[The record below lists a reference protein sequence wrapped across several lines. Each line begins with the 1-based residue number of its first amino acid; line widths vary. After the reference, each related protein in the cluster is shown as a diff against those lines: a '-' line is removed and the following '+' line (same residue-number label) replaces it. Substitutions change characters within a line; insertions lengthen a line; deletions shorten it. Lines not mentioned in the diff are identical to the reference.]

1 MSENED
7 PSEEEEKSAGMEVN
21 EILLSVQMNRRKFPS
36 KLWHLVNDP
45 QICSIC
51 WDDSGEG
58 ILICQ
63 EAFEAEVL
71 STADKQMN
79 KYFKTTDFLSFVR
92 QLNLYG
98 FRKVCPYYEI
108 SMKQVSTMHHFH
120 NANFKRSN
128 PELLVNLKRLTPSNK
143 AKLSAGLE
151 VSNQSRHFHYLM
163 LKSPGNST
171 VVGTDLVEHQGTP
184 HHLYAQQVKGS
195 DTTPQTSQ
203 ALVTGHDSSSESC
216 DVQVDFPCALP
227 SSPTQQGSHCAVP
240 DGNLGYQ
247 WCIPGSLDSNMP
259 CSQQEVASYDH
270 CGYYHDDSLSH
281 LLYTG
286 QDPNWQAGVASD
298 PRKSH
303 MNLGTVFNVDDEVQD
318 SSVSYL
324 HYTDQDPNWQSAD
337 APDPRN
343 SHMNLDTVIKM
354 EDEMQESFINYLHCT
369 DQDPNLQSA
378 DASDPRKSHM
388 NPGTEIRMEDE
399 MQVAAF
405 ITLPTN
411 EKSPGKELTS

>member
-7 PSEEEEKSAGMEVN
+7 PSEGAEKSGGMEVN
-21 EILLSVQMNRRKFPS
+21 EILLSVRMNRRKFPS

-128 PELLVNLKRLTPSNK
+128 PELLVNLKRLTSSTK
-143 AKLSAGLE
+143 AKLAAGLE
-151 VSNQSRHFHYLM
+151 ESNQSRHFHYLM
-163 LKSPGNST
+163 LKSPENST
-171 VVGTDLVEHQGTP
+171 VVGTDLVEHQGTS
-184 HHLYAQQVKGS
+184 HHLYSQQVKGS
-195 DTTPQTSQ
+195 VTAPQTSQ
-203 ALVTGHDSSSESC
+203 ALVTGHDDSNSEPC
-216 DVQVDFPCALP
+216 DVQMDFPCAP
-227 SSPTQQGSHCAVP
+227 SSSPMQQGSHCAMP

-259 CSQQEVASYDH
+259 CSQQEVASYAH
-270 CGYYHDDSLSH
+270 SGYHDDSFSH

-286 QDPNWQAGVASD
+286 RDPNWEAGVAPDPRKSHMNLGTVFNMDDEVQDSSVSYLHFTNQDPNWQAGVASD

-303 MNLGTVFNVDDEVQD
+303 SNLGTVINMEDEVQ
-318 SSVSYL
+318 VRL
-324 HYTDQDPNWQSAD
+324 GRTLQDPNWQSAD
-337 APDPRN
+337 A
-343 SHMNLDTVIKM
+343 
-354 EDEMQESFINYLHCT
+354 
-369 DQDPNLQSA
+369 
-378 DASDPRKSHM
+378 SDSRKSHM
-388 NPGTEIRMEDE
+388 NLGTEIRMENE

-411 EKSPGKELTS
+411 EKSPGEELTS